1 MTLMSWVRV
10 PVIGIL
16 RSLNGFY
23 LVRVGLQKMH
33 GVSPRPW

>member
-1 MTLMSWVRV
+1 MTLMSWV

-16 RSLNGFY
+16 WSLYGFY
-23 LVRVGLQKMH
+23 LVRVGLRETH